1 MAPLIFLYPHWLWL
15 LAPLLMLT
23 LWLGLRQN
31 KRSLIAPHLAQAMG
45 IHTSTFRHLSW
56 LLTLVWLL
64 AILALAGPS
73 WQSAERPSVQNSAAR
88 VLMMDMSRSMYAT
101 DLAPNR
107 LTQARYKALDLLK
120 GWQEGTTGLVAYA
133 ADAYVVSPLTSDTAT
148 LANLIPNLSPEI
160 MPYQG
165 ANAANAVSLAI
176 SMLQQAGHQQG
187 DLILIADDLSRSER
201 EKITQQLQGSEWR
214 LVLLAMGTSSG
225 APITLSDGSLLK
237 DRQGQT
243 VITKT
248 AFDQFQQLSQ
258 SINGVLTAY
267 RADGADIEQILRI
280 TQQPTEI
287 GEQSSRQA
295 IKERVNNG
303 YWLILPLII
312 AALFMFRRGALFTV
326 ALLIGAS
333 LPNQH
338 AWASPWLNQDQQAMR
353 DFESKQYSQAA
364 EGFSDPRW
372 QGAARYNAG
381 DYQGAID
388 AYSQVDNPD
397 LDTQYNLANA
407 YAQAG
412 DLSKARSLY
421 EQVLEKEPNHQDA
434 LHNLQVIN
442 KA

>member
-1 MAPLIFLYPHWLWL
+1 
-15 LAPLLMLT
+15 
-23 LWLGLRQN
+23 
-31 KRSLIAPHLAQAMG
+31 
-45 IHTSTFRHLSW
+45 
-56 LLTLVWLL
+56 
-64 AILALAGPS
+64 
-73 WQSAERPSVQNSAAR
+73 
-88 VLMMDMSRSMYAT
+88 
-101 DLAPNR
+101 
-107 LTQARYKALDLLK
+107 
-120 GWQEGTTGLVAYA
+120 
-133 ADAYVVSPLTSDTAT
+133 
-148 LANLIPNLSPEI
+148 
-160 MPYQG
+160 
-165 ANAANAVSLAI
+165 
-176 SMLQQAGHQQG
+176 
-187 DLILIADDLSRSER
+187 SRSER

-214 LVLLAMGTSSG
+214 LVLLALGTSSG

-243 VITKT
+243 VIAKT

-303 YWLILPLII
+303 YWLVLPLII

-326 ALLIGAS
+326 VLLIGVS

-412 DLSKARSLY
+412 DLSKARSL
-421 EQVLEKEPNHQDA
+421 
-434 LHNLQVIN
+434 
-442 KA
+442 